1 MDPSMNINFTH
12 SATSMSS
19 YNARPP
25 SPSSPITIKIKEDSS
40 IDNNQQDISSIGY
53 GEDDFMSKTH
63 NDLNQ
68 IRNDMKKHSISSND
82 AFYQD
87 QNIDDLF
94 YLRSDSNSPVMSIL
108 DSQYGSRTNSDVDD
122 DDIDN
127 SSDRADTDTSDIQ
140 MDNLSTMPVSH
151 MNRSSANGIS
161 HNNKRFKKFRF
172 KDIEKSINKYHGV
185 DTDINYSSEI
195 DILTT
200 FIKGQKSLYI
210 YSKISTQR
218 KLSCLTFPALFIS
231 AALTIT
237 SPYLSCNPW
246 NLEITS
252 GLNACV
258 TFLLSII
265 SYLKLESMVEAYFQ
279 MATHLDAIQTSL
291 ELANSKFLLTGSE
304 NDIKQLTIDKF
315 NEVEEKITEFK
326 ANNKLL
332 IPEEV
337 KRLFPVITHIDFF
350 SFIKRNKMYRQ
361 KLIEKLLAIKNEI
374 EYIHFKWDKKE
385 QQRILNPQ
393 FNYDTSFNN
402 GKHMKETSRLNYLYD
417 LKKQIHEEIVDV
429 QNIYGV
435 LDNIFA
441 REIRHAETKKISF
454 LFCIPLYF
462 CEKRSLT
469 ETYLDN
475 IDPNIAKHF
484 SFLYQD

>member
-1 MDPSMNINFTH
+1 MDPSMNIQLSH
-12 SATSMSS
+12 SSS
-19 YNARPP
+19 SIDSYQPRPS
-25 SPSSPITIKIKEDSS
+25 SPSTPITIKIKDDSS
-40 IDNNQQDISSIGY
+40 TDNNQPDGSSIGY
-53 GEDDFMSKTH
+53 SEHDFMSKTN
-63 NDLNQ
+63 NDLSQ

-82 AFYQD
+82 MFYQD
-87 QNIDDLF
+87 NDNDDFF
-94 YLRSDSNSPVMSIL
+94 YLRSDCNSPVMSIL

-122 DDIDN
+122 DDDRSQ
-127 SSDRADTDTSDIQ
+127 SSEVKS
-140 MDNLSTMPVSH
+140 DNLSTIPVSQIDVTPT
-151 MNRSSANGIS
+151 NVLL

-210 YSKISTQR
+210 YSRIATQR

-291 ELANSKFLLTGSE
+291 ELANSKFLLIGAE
-304 NDIKQLTIDKF
+304 NNSKQLTIDKY

-326 ANNKLL
+326 TNNKLL

-337 KRLFPVITHIDFF
+337 KRLFPVISHIDFF

-374 EYIHFKWDKKE
+374 EYIHFKWDKQE
-385 QQRILNPQ
+385 QQRLLNQ
-393 FNYDTSFNN
+393 EFNYDTSFNN
-402 GKHMKETSRLNYLYD
+402 NRNKKEVSRLKHLYE
-417 LKKQIHEEIVDV
+417 LKKQIHGEIIDV

-441 REIRHAETKKISF
+441 REIRHAETKKMSF
-454 LFCIPLYF
+454 LFCIPPSLY
-462 CEKRSLT
+462 EKRSLA